1 MIHSTWDRT
10 GRWAAGLNAA
20 FLIAGAILFGPWLGA
35 LEAAQAGLAPAEAAA
50 ARLVHTYQTLP
61 QVFAFQLLFLLVW
74 WSFVAISMALQ
85 ARIGQDPRSRILPTI
100 FVGAALLG
108 SMTQFLDLAITS
120 AARTLVPALSAEALP
135 PVALAYG
142 PLREGAAW
150 ASSGAFFLLGLGYL
164 IVARLSMA
172 QRRMPR
178 PWALLSGVVG
188 VLALLS
194 LVSAVGD
201 IAALNRMSLM
211 GVIFGS
217 AIWSAWTGWLFR
229 EPVKQQREVTY
240 AEA

>member
-1 MIHSTWDRT
+1 MNHSPWRRI

-20 FLIAGAILFGPWLGA
+20 FLIAGAVLFGPWLGA

-50 ARLVHTYQTLP
+50 ARLAHTYQTLP

-74 WSFVAISMALQ
+74 WSFVPLSMVLQ
-85 ARIGQDPRSRILPTI
+85 ARLGQDPRSRLLPTI

-108 SMTQFLDLAITS
+108 SMTQFMDLAITS
-120 AARTLVPALSAEALP
+120 AARTLVPALAAEALP
-135 PVALAYG
+135 PVALSYT

-164 IVARLSMA
+164 MVARLSMA
-172 QRRMPR
+172 KRQMPR
-178 PWALLSGVVG
+178 PWAFLSGVVG

-201 IAALNRMSLM
+201 FAALNRLSLM

-217 AIWSAWTGWLFR
+217 AIWSAWTGWLLR
-229 EPVKQQREVTY
+229 EQVAQSREVTY